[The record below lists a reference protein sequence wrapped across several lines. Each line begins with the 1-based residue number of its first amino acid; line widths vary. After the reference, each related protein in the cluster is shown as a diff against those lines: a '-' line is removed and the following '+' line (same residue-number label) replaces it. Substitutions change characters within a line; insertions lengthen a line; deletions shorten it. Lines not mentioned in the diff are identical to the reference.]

1 MAIFRFFSKKKRLPT
16 LVKCTHC
23 DYEFHLSP
31 TEVRLLHTQNSGDPV
46 CTIKELCDICHIGFM
61 IPVKYTDKQGNVY
74 LFNEIK
80 PKIKNLN
87 PNTVMERIF
96 GNHFH

>member
-1 MAIFRFFSKKKRLPT
+1 
-16 LVKCTHC
+16 
-23 DYEFHLSP
+23 
-31 TEVRLLHTQNSGDPV
+31 
-46 CTIKELCDICHIGFM
+46 M

-74 LFNEIK
+74 LSNEIK

-96 GNHFH
+96 GDHFH